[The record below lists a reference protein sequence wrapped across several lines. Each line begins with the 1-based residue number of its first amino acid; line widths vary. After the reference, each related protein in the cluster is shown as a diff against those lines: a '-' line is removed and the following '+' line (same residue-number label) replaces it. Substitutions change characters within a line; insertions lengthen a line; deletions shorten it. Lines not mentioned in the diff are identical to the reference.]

1 MNDVYHAEPPAR
13 PALLFQRL
21 RWHLL
26 RNAAAAVWHGSAV
39 RLVSMV
45 LCSLLVWG
53 FVFAVSQWGF
63 GFLSQQKLMPP
74 ELLDRIIATLF
85 DLFFLALELMLI
97 FSTGIILYGSLFTA
111 PEAAFLLS
119 TPARDDRVF
128 AYKYQGALV
137 FSSWAFLLLGSPIL
151 IAYGLV
157 FEAAWPFYALLPLY
171 MLGFILLPGAVGA
184 VGCLLIV
191 NLVPR
196 RRRQVLVGAILL
208 IVVLVFAW
216 AFQVARTM
224 QTENWRR
231 DAAIA
236 LLNQFAFAQG
246 QLMPSHWLVRGL
258 LAARVGKFE
267 DAAFRLAL
275 LWSNGLFLYVAAA
288 WLAARLYRRA
298 YNRVRTGGTLR
309 RRYGGLWLDRALSGL
324 LFFLSPPVRLLIV
337 KDFRTFRR
345 DPSQWAQIVIF
356 AGLLLLYFINTNR
369 FYEESIPW
377 EFKSGVSLLNLSGI
391 SVLLCAW
398 TGRFVYPLLSLEGR
412 KFWILGLLPLRRD
425 QLLWGKFAFSA
436 TGAVLFAEMLVML
449 SDLMLGM
456 PALAMGL
463 HALTVAVL
471 AVGLSG
477 LSVGIGAWV
486 PNFRETDPSKIAIG
500 FGGTLNLIVSLLFLV
515 LVIVFMS
522 LPWHVAAVQ
531 FHSGDETAR
540 LFSGGMAVGLA
551 VGAVLGVLA
560 VAVPL
565 RVGARTLRR
574 MEF

>member
-1 MNDVYHAEPPAR
+1 MNDTYQPAPAR

-21 RWHLL
+21 RWQLL
-26 RNAAAAVWHGSAV
+26 RNAARAVWQGSAV
-39 RLVSMV
+39 RLVTIV

-53 FVFAVSQWGF
+53 FVFGVSDWGF
-63 GFLSQQKLMPP
+63 AFLQRQQLLPP
-74 ELLDRIIATLF
+74 ELLNRIIATLF
-85 DLFFLALELMLI
+85 DLFFLALELMLM
-97 FSTGIILYGSLFTA
+97 FSTGVILYGSLFAA
-111 PEAAFLLS
+111 PEAGFLLS

-128 AYKYQGALV
+128 AYKYQGALA

-157 FEAAWPFYALLPLY
+157 FDAPWPYYALLPLY
-171 MLGFILLPGAVGA
+171 LLGFVLLPGAAGA
-184 VGCLLIV
+184 IACLLIIS
-191 NLVPR
+191 LVPR
-196 RRRQVLVGAILL
+196 RRRQILVAAILL
-208 IVVLVFAW
+208 AAVLVVVW
-216 AFQVARTM
+216 GVRIARAM
-224 QTENWRR
+224 QTQNWTH

-246 QLMPSHWLVRGL
+246 ELMPSDWLVRGL
-258 LAARVGKFE
+258 LAARVGRFGE
-267 DAAFRLAL
+267 AGFRLAL
-275 LWSNGLFLYVAAA
+275 LWSNGLFLYVVAA
-288 WLAARLYRRA
+288 WLASRLYRRA
-298 YNRVRTGGTLR
+298 YNRVRTGGMLR
-309 RRYGGLWLDRALSGL
+309 RRYGGLWMDRALSGL
-324 LFFLSPPVRLLIV
+324 LFFLEPPVRLLIV

-356 AGLLLLYFINTNR
+356 AGLLLLYFVNTNR
-369 FYEESIPW
+369 FYDETIPW
-377 EFKSGVSLLNLSGI
+377 EFKSGVSLLNLTGI

-425 QLLWGKFAFSA
+425 HLLWGKFAFSA
-436 TGAVLFAEMLVML
+436 TGAAVFAEGLVLL

-456 PALAMGL
+456 PPLAVGL
-463 HALTVAVL
+463 HVVTVAVL

-500 FGGTLNLIVSLLFLV
+500 FGGTLNLIGSLLFLV
-515 LVIVFMS
+515 LVIALMA

-531 FHSGDETAR
+531 AGSQEGAGGE
-540 LFSGGMAVGLA
+540 FSGGMAVGLA
-551 VGAVLGVLA
+551 AGTVLGLLA